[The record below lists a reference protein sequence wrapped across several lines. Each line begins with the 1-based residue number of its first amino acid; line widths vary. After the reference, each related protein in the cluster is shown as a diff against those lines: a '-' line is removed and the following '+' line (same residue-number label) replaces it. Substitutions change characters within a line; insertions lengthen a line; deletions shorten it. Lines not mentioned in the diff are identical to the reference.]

1 MTDAGSMPAARREA
15 GRGRALARLWWPVR
29 SLCLWVASIVHFFG
43 VCCGLILLSF
53 FKDPRHND
61 RPQRVFF
68 RNVLR
73 VAGVRFRVRYS
84 PGFDP
89 QRTALFICNHVNL
102 FDPMVIYSAIPQFV
116 RGMELESH
124 FKIPAYGWMV
134 GKFGNIPVP
143 SRHGKAEMQDLAR
156 RILSALDSGTS
167 VIVFAEGHRTR
178 DGRVAPFQKGI
189 FRWACEFGYPIAP
202 MSITGSYEFSRTGSW
217 LLRPSTIV
225 VYLHELV
232 ETRGVGVAEAE
243 RLRAS
248 VHATV
253 SRPVDAA
260 LGLVDAGAEL
270 AAYRAARSRGEIL
283 AHAGVLARPAA
294 AT

>member
-1 MTDAGSMPAARREA
+1 MRNAYIA
-15 GRGRALARLWWPVR
+15 VR
-29 SLCLWVASIVHFFG
+29 SIFIWVISIMHFFP
-43 VCCGLILLSF
+43 VCSLLVLLGIF
-53 FKDPRHND
+53 IDPRKND
-61 RPQRVFF
+61 RPQRWLF
-68 RNVLR
+68 RNILR
-73 VAGVRFRVRYS
+73 VAGVDFEVRYS
-84 PGFDP
+84 PGFDRG
-89 QRTALFICNHVNL
+89 RTSFFVSNHIDIWDAFI
-102 FDPMVIYSAIPQFV
+102 IYSAIPQFV
-116 RGMELESH
+116 RGLEHESH
-124 FKIPAYGWMV
+124 FKVPAYGWMMRR
-134 GKFGNIPVP
+134 FGNVPVP
-143 SRHGKAEMQDLAR
+143 PEGNLAKYKQM
-156 RILSALDSGTS
+156 IKLTKETLDKGVSL
-167 VIVFAEGHRTR
+167 IVFAEGTRTR
-178 DGRVAPFQKGI
+178 DGRVGPFNPGV
-189 FRWACEFGYPIAP
+189 FRMAIQFGYPIAP